1 MEETVGLGAVEQGET
16 KKAET
21 RHWERRRKKDTEKE
35 RTLPVLLF
43 PPKCCISDL
52 LTFTC
57 QSPFV
62 NRYLNSFIPC
72 IMSKC
77 DSKHLLYL
85 HVVKVKKIIYTR
97 RKVELVVVMGLTV
110 AFSLIS
116 LLPAEACHL

>member
-62 NRYLNSFIPC
+62 NRYLNSFIQC
-72 IMSKC
+72 IMSKS

-85 HVVKVKKIIYTR
+85 HVVKVKKHHLHQT
-97 RKVELVVVMGLTV
+97 KSGVGGGDGVDGGL
-110 AFSLIS
+110 FSHLFT
-116 LLPAEACHL
+116 AC

>member
-1 MEETVGLGAVEQGET
+1 
-16 KKAET
+16 
-21 RHWERRRKKDTEKE
+21 
-35 RTLPVLLF
+35 
-43 PPKCCISDL
+43 
-52 LTFTC
+52 
-57 QSPFV
+57 
-62 NRYLNSFIPC
+62 
-72 IMSKC
+72 MSKC